1 MILKSSQEII
11 KKRILYSEA
20 VFGNEER
27 LAVLESLQ
35 NQWLASG
42 PLVQKFE
49 KQVAKRFG
57 KKYGIAVN
65 SGSSAN
71 LLAIF

>member
-1 MILKSSQEII
+1 MILKSSQEVI

-49 KQVAKRFG
+49 KR
-57 KKYGIAVN
+57 
-65 SGSSAN
+65 
-71 LLAIF
+71 